1 MAKPFD
7 GISQQLDF
15 TSGGEEGS
23 SSSDNSS
30 DYYTFRIRSPRFASS
45 SVLNH
50 ESTCRTPRPQ
60 RHRSRSSTVSSPLQC
75 TNLIPYASWRNLRL
89 CDSPS
94 TPKVGQSFN
103 TLQMKQTCSQF
114 WTQTRSKLSG
124 GYVLLAP
131 SNLAEPAFQVLA
143 ALLQH

>member
-30 DYYTFRIRSPRFASS
+30 DYYTRIRSPRFTSS

-75 TNLIPYASWRNLRL
+75 ISPIPYASWRKLRL

-94 TPKVGQSFN
+94 TPKVGQSFS
-103 TLQMKQTCSQF
+103 TLQMKQTCSRF
-114 WTQTRSKLSG
+114 WTQTQSKPSG
-124 GYVLLAP
+124 GYILLPP
-131 SNLAEPAFQVLA
+131 SNLAEPAFQVLP